1 MAKREYGGQITTRAS
16 SEAAEKAKPLQVRMC
31 VFGEGPPP
39 QAPGV
44 HRILEGGLSRFS
56 SASTQRSPCQFSGSH
71 FFPIKALTLA
81 LAGNPTFS
89 QLLLFLPLS
98 LPAAGDE
105 GHCKKLPEVPSFLAL
120 ILCFKLLIN
129 RSASH
134 FFFFKFPRP
143 YSYSF
148 PHTLNA
154 CLIEPVNAPLSTR
167 IPTRFSTGKGLS
179 NHQAGN

>member
-1 MAKREYGGQITTRAS
+1 MTQPLDFSDCRHLSTPFRKWK
-16 SEAAEKAKPLQVRMC
+16 EACLCSVNMPH
-31 VFGEGPPP
+31 GD
-39 QAPGV
+39 
-44 HRILEGGLSRFS
+44 
-56 SASTQRSPCQFSGSH
+56 RSPCQFSGSR
-71 FFPIKALTLA
+71 FFPIKALTLVFT
-81 LAGNPTFS
+81 GNPTLS

-120 ILCFKLLIN
+120 IFCFKLLIN

-134 FFFFKFPRP
+134 FLLFKFPRP

-154 CLIEPVNAPLSTR
+154 YLIEPVNGPLSTQ
-167 IPTRFSTGKGLS
+167 IPTWFSTGKGLS
-179 NHQAGN
+179 NHQAGNQQPSTSHQ